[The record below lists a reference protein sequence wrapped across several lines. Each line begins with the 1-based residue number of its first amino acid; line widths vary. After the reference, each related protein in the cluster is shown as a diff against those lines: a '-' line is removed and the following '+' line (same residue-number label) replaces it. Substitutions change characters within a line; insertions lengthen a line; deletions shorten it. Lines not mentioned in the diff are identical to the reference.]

1 MSTNNGTGGKA
12 AEWLMQRL
20 RREFGLE
27 FILTD
32 LSGLGRW
39 KVMEY
44 AEYIQDQE
52 KEIPRPKAHP
62 AA

>member
-1 MSTNNGTGGKA
+1 MSTNNETGPNA

-27 FILTD
+27 FIYAD
-32 LSGLGRW
+32 LSDMSRW
-39 KVMEY
+39 KVREFAGY
-44 AEYIQDQE
+44 LRDQE